1 MTDKYIARITIC
13 GVWFDSIPGTMF
25 QAQDAVNTAK
35 VTFPRMNAQVLPYNS
50 PAAVMNYSNY
60 DLMSIIKVMPTEVT
74 DHLTIVED
82 TKKDW
87 AFTVPDALYQ
97 QAKAAVVSVIPEFK
111 WTAADYG
118 NGDAVFLKRGWGK

>member
-13 GVWFDSIPGTMF
+13 GVWFDTVPGTMF
-25 QAQDAVNTAK
+25 QAQDAVNIAK

-60 DLMSIIKVMPTEVT
+60 DLMNIIKVMPTEVT

-87 AFTVPDALYQ
+87 AFTVPEKYYLMT
-97 QAKAAVVSVIPEFK
+97 KEVVEKLIPYLK
-111 WTAADYG
+111 WTAVDDDNG
-118 NGDAVFLKRGWGK
+118 NAIFTKRNWG